1 MDGTTLLQRTLE
13 LARRGAGHV
22 APNPEVGAVI
32 VADGVI
38 IAEGHHHVY
47 GGLHAEAD
55 ALRKAGDRARG
66 ATLYCNLEPCSFHKP
81 GKHQPA
87 CTGRIIEAGV
97 ARVVVGQLDPNPN
110 VRGAGIRSLRAAG
123 IEVALS
129 ADAERFWRH
138 NRIFNTRM
146 ALGRPYVHLKFA
158 ASLDGRIATRTGES
172 RWITSSAA
180 RDDGHRLRASCD
192 AVAVGIGTVLADD
205 PRLTVRCGDRGE
217 SDARQR
223 YDTVGAR
230 PVAGSPTGEP
240 LVAGGP
246 PRQPRA
252 VVFDS
257 RLRTP
262 LESALVRERPGEV
275 TILAAEPTKGEA
287 PGFSTRRRALE
298 AAGVRVVVPPGPR
311 VDPGEALAA
320 LAREGIGS
328 VLVEGG
334 PRLITSFLASRLWDG
349 ITAYVAPLI
358 IGDGR
363 NAVGDLA
370 VTRLD
375 EALQL
380 EGICWRSAG
389 SDAVLEGMRKGWLE
403 EVMSTVP
410 AEFDLKEERD
420 VYRAG

>member
-1 MDGTTLLQRTLE
+1 MDGTTLLQRTLA

-38 IAEGHHHVY
+38 VAEGHHHVY

-55 ALRKAGDRARG
+55 ALRKAGAHARG

-110 VRGAGIRSLRAAG
+110 VRGAGIRALRAAG
-123 IEVALS
+123 IAVEVAT
-129 ADAERFWRH
+129 DAAAAEFWRH

-146 ALGRPYVHLKFA
+146 ALDRPYVHLKYA

-172 RWITSSAA
+172 QWITSAAA
-180 RDDGHRLRASCD
+180 RDDAHRLRAAHD

-205 PRLTVRCGDRGE
+205 PRLTVRC
-217 SDARQR
+217 DARVR
-223 YDTVGAR
+223 HADAGAAPIR
-230 PVAGSPTGEP
+230 PT
-240 LVAGGP
+240 
-246 PRQPRA
+246 RQPRA
-252 VVFDS
+252 IVFDS

-262 LESALVRERPGEV
+262 VGSALLRKRPGEV
-275 TILAAEPTKGEA
+275 ILLAAEPPRGEA
-287 PGFSTRRRALE
+287 SRFADRRTSLE
-298 AAGVRVVVPPGPR
+298 GAGAQVTVVAGPR
-311 VDPGEALAA
+311 IDPSEALSM

-328 VLVEGG
+328 ILIEGG
-334 PRLITSFLASRLWDG
+334 PRLITSFLAARQWDG
-349 ITAYVAPLI
+349 ITAYIAPRI

-363 NAVGDLA
+363 SAVEDLA

-375 EALQL
+375 DALEL
-380 EGICWRSAG
+380 EGHRWRSAG
-389 SDAVLEGMRKGWLE
+389 PDTVLEGMRKGWLE
-403 EVMSTVP
+403 EVMRAVP
-410 AEFDLKEERD
+410 REFEIEEEHR